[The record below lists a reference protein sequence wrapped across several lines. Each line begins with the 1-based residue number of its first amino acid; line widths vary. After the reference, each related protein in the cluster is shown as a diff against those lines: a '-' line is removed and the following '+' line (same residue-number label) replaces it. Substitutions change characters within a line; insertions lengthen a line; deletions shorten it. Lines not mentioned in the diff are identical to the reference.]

1 MSSAMSDL
9 PGRRGLPQSIRS
21 YCSFVVRAS
30 GKSRLRL
37 RASSSAIPLSLR
49 GVRGGEKATVLAVLH
64 VFAARFRARANSHRF
79 GKKLLA
85 ISLGQDR
92 ERRRARDLP
101 RSLAVLMFITM
112 LTDVFTLAASPALP
126 TKRIWA
132 ASSFKIGSAFR
143 NASSFPP
150 HIR

>member
-1 MSSAMSDL
+1 MRFIFALGLAGPEDSTVPNESHAIAGMFAAIFEYELGDVGFARSPRFSAIM
-9 PGRRGLPQSIRS
+9 RS

-92 ERRRARDLP
+92 ERRRARDLREP
-101 RSLAVLMFITM
+101 GCV
-112 LTDVFTLAASPALP
+112 DVHHHVNRRFH
-126 TKRIWA
+126 
-132 ASSFKIGSAFR
+132 FG
-143 NASSFPP
+143 
-150 HIR
+150 